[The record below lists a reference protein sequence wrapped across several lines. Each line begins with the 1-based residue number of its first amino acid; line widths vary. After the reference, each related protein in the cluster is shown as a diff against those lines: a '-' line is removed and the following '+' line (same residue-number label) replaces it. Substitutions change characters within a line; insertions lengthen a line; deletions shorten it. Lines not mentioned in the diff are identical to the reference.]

1 MTCSSKAM
9 PPVIILAGGKGTRLA
24 PVVSDRP
31 KVLAQIND
39 KPFLDYQMSLL
50 RGQCVSKVCFS
61 LGFKAQMVIDY
72 LPKFRSVFNTI
83 DFVVEEDFLGTA
95 GGVAHCLLN
104 SSMFVGEP
112 LSCQEIVVINGDS
125 WVTADLMSFVGKA
138 RQVAAGV
145 SLCAV
150 RVDDVSRYGLLDI
163 DVETSTVVSFNEKDP
178 SKNGQSGWVNAGI
191 YYFRGSALA
200 KLASYNEGSL
210 ELDFFPSVALD
221 GIYAYQCNADFVDI
235 GTPESYQLAETII
248 KPVE

>member
-1 MTCSSKAM
+1 M

-24 PVVSDRP
+24 PVVNDRP
-31 KVLAQIND
+31 KILALINGM
-39 KPFLDYQMSLL
+39 PFLDYQMSLL
-50 RGQCVSKVCFS
+50 KKQYFSKVCFS

-72 LPKFRSVFNTI
+72 LPKFRSIFNAI

-104 SSMFVGEP
+104 SSMFEGEP
-112 LSCQEIVVINGDS
+112 LNCQEIVVINGDS
-125 WVTADLMSFVGKA
+125 WVTADLMSFVAKA
-138 RQVAAGV
+138 RQVE
-145 SLCAV
+145 SEISMCAI

-163 DVETSTVVSFNEKDP
+163 DKETSTVVCFNEKDP
-178 SKNGQSGWVNAGI
+178 TKVGESGWINAGV

-210 ELDFFPSVALD
+210 ELDFFMGIGLG
-221 GIYAYQCNADFVDI
+221 GIYAYQCDADFVDI
-235 GTPESYQLAETII
+235 GMPESYQLAVKII